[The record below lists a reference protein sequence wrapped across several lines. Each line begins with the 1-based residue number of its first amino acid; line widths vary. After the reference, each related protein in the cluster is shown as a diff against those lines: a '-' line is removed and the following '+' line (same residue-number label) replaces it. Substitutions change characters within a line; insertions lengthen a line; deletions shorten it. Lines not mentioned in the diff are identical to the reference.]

1 MDVPAPTADPAHA
14 GAQDRAHAP
23 VADARVAY
31 SAVLDDGG
39 LLEGDL
45 AAAPLEQLARW
56 YDEVS
61 ASGAVVEPNAMV
73 VATVDAHGLPD
84 ARTVLMKGLDGRG
97 LAFYTH
103 HTSSKG
109 RQLLATPA
117 AAAVMP
123 WHAVQRSVRVR
134 GPVVEVPE
142 AEVAAYFASRPWGSR
157 IGAHASHQS
166 QPVDGREPLE
176 TAYERAAAHWPDDGR
191 DVPVPGS
198 WGGYRLRPVEV
209 ELWVGRASRLHD
221 RLVYL
226 PVHDTGPEDPPA
238 LDEAGAWRVVR
249 RQP

>member
-1 MDVPAPTADPAHA
+1 MDEAALPAGTSP
-14 GAQDRAHAP
+14 AHAP

-31 SAVLDDGG
+31 SGVLDGGG

-45 AAAPLEQLARW
+45 APTPLEQLARW

-73 VATVDAHGLPD
+73 LATVDEHGLPD
-84 ARTVLMKGLDGRG
+84 ARTVLMKNLDARG

-103 HTSSKG
+103 HTSTKG
-109 RQLLATPA
+109 CQLLATPA
-117 AAAVMP
+117 AAAVLP

-134 GPVVEVPE
+134 GPVVPVEV

-166 QPVDGREPLE
+166 AVVDGRQPLE

-191 DVPVPGS
+191 AVPVPGS
-198 WGGYRLRPVEV
+198 WGGYRIAPVEV

-226 PVHDTGPEDPPA
+226 PMGDLDPQHPPA
-238 LDEAGAWRVVR
+238 LDEPGAWRVAR

>member
-1 MDVPAPTADPAHA
+1 MSDAPTS
-14 GAQDRAHAP
+14 AP

-31 SAVLDDGG
+31 SGVLDGGG
-39 LLEGDL
+39 LLEADL
-45 AAAPLEQLARW
+45 AATPLEQLARW

-73 VATVDAHGLPD
+73 LATVDADGLPD
-84 ARTVLMKGLDGRG
+84 ARTVLMKGLDARG

-103 HTSSKG
+103 HTSAKG
-109 RQLLATPA
+109 RQLLATPV
-117 AAAVMP
+117 AAAVLP

-134 GPVVEVPE
+134 GPVVAVDD
-142 AEVAAYFASRPWGSR
+142 AEVAAYFSSRPWGSR

-166 QPVDGREPLE
+166 EQVAGREPLE
-176 TAYERAAAHWPDDGR
+176 TAYARAAAHWPDDGR

-198 WGGYRLRPVEV
+198 WGGYRIVPVEV

-221 RLVYL
+221 RLVYV
-226 PVHDTGPEDPPA
+226 PVDPDPQRPPA
-238 LDEAGAWRVVR
+238 LDEPGAWRVVR

>member
-1 MDVPAPTADPAHA
+1 MVAVDDAAPTAGPV
-14 GAQDRAHAP
+14 HAP
-23 VADARVAY
+23 VADARVSY

-39 LLEGDL
+39 LVEGDL
-45 AAAPLEQLARW
+45 AATPLEQLARW

-73 VATVDAHGLPD
+73 VATVDEHGLPD
-84 ARTVLMKGLDGRG
+84 ARTVLMKSLDARG

-103 HTSSKG
+103 HTSAKG

-117 AAAVMP
+117 AAAVLP

-134 GPVVEVPE
+134 GPVVPVEEV
-142 AEVAAYFASRPWGSR
+142 EVAEYFASRPWGSR

-166 QPVDGREPLE
+166 ADVAGREPLE
-176 TAYERAAAHWPDDGR
+176 IAYERAAAHWPDDGR
-191 DVPVPGS
+191 EVPVPGS
-198 WGGYRLRPVEV
+198 WGGYRITPVEV

-226 PVHDTGPEDPPA
+226 PVGDLDPEHPPA
-238 LDEAGAWRVVR
+238 LDDPGAWRVVR